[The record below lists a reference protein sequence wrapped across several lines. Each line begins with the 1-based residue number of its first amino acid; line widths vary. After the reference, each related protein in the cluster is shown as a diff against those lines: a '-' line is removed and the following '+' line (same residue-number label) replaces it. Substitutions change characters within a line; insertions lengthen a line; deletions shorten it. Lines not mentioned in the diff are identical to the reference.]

1 MELNQLT
8 ASIHFNEK
16 GLVPAIVQDAE
27 TGTVLMLAYMN
38 VEAIQKTIA
47 TSEAHFWSRSRQVLW
62 HKGSTSGNTQ
72 HVVDIRLDCDQDTL
86 LLRVNPAGPAC
97 HTGHVTCFFQRYDRG
112 SNAFSEIDM
121 LPSYLPVNHPKE

>member
-8 ASIHFNEK
+8 ASINFNEK
-16 GLVPAIVQDAE
+16 GLVPAIVQDAA

-38 VEAIQKTIA
+38 AEAIEKTIA

-62 HKGSTSGNTQ
+62 HKGSTSGNIQ
-72 HVVDIRLDCDQDTL
+72 YVVDIRLDCDQDTL

-112 SNAFSEIDM
+112 NNTFSEIDR
-121 LPSYLPVNHPKE
+121 LQSFPPVNQTKD

>member
-16 GLVPAIVQDAE
+16 GLVPAIVQDVE

-38 VEAIQKTIA
+38 AEAIEKTIA

-97 HTGHVTCFFQRYDRG
+97 HTGHVTCFFQRYDRVN
-112 SNAFSEIDM
+112 NAFSEIDVVQ
-121 LPSYLPVNHPKE
+121 SHLPVQQPRE